1 MEENFSLKQTFAAC
15 FLALTAA
22 AMIFAGAA
30 SAADEPI
37 VLRTM
42 GSLFFGGTVTKLDNG
57 ETFHGDHGYAQ
68 YFIPMEARDYP
79 LIMWHG
85 IGQSGRSFESTPD
98 GREGFMAIM
107 PRRGW
112 ATYIIDQPRRGRA
125 GRTLETAAKHT
136 SPTTMLESAAW
147 DAFRNGVW
155 DAAGGKAPYFFDG
168 VQFPR
173 TPEAVEQFFRQQT
186 PDTGMEP
193 RTDEYYRFMGRTMG
207 ELLKQTG
214 PAVLMTHSNSGKY
227 GWFTAI
233 ESPEGALKAII
244 AFEPGHFVMPEGE
257 DVPEIPAGC
266 EAAKPNTIP
275 IRVPEADFMKLTK
288 IPILIVYSDNIA
300 SEPSPIYNVNVW
312 RISLTRSRHFAEAV
326 NRRSGDVRVLHLP
339 EIGIKGNTHAAFAD
353 LNNLEIAEVVEK
365 FLAEK
370 KLDGRAH
377 PHTGPAPKNL
387 TEYTIPLAAE

>member
-1 MEENFSLKQTFAAC
+1 M
-15 FLALTAA
+15 
-22 AMIFAGAA
+22 
-30 SAADEPI
+30 
-37 VLRTM
+37 
-42 GSLFFGGTVTKLDNG
+42 
-57 ETFHGDHGYAQ
+57 
-68 YFIPMEARDYP
+68 
-79 LIMWHG
+79 
-85 IGQSGRSFESTPD
+85 
-98 GREGFMAIM
+98 
-107 PRRGW
+107 
-112 ATYIIDQPRRGRA
+112 
-125 GRTLETAAKHT
+125 
-136 SPTTMLESAAW
+136 
-147 DAFRNGVW
+147 
-155 DAAGGKAPYFFDG
+155 
-168 VQFPR
+168 QFPR
-173 TPEAVEQFFRQQT
+173 TPDAVEQFFRQQT

-233 ESPEGALKAII
+233 EFPEGALKAII

-288 IPILIVYSDNIA
+288 IPILIVYGDNIA

-326 NRRSGDVRVLHLP
+326 NRRGGDVRVLHLP

-353 LNNLEIAEVVEK
+353 LNNLEIADVVEK

-377 PHTGPAPKNL
+377 PHTGPTPKNL